1 MKIAQE
7 YKGYYL
13 DVFYKDGVV
22 NGIIQQ
28 TQDQLQGLT
37 VEEVVSEFKKK
48 VNLINQGAFYNAS
61 FSNDIDMLTKRK
73 ILASNSFEMAIWSE
87 RGC

>member
-1 MKIAQE
+1 MIIAQE

-28 TQDQLQGLT
+28 TQDRLEGLT
-37 VEEVVSEFKKK
+37 VEEVVREFKKK
-48 VNLINQGAFYNAS
+48 VHEIS
-61 FSNDIDMLTKRK
+61 
-73 ILASNSFEMAIWSE
+73 
-87 RGC
+87 

>member
-1 MKIAQE
+1 MVYFSPWSNRGLLLFWCFLVWRIIMKIAQE

-28 TQDQLQGLT
+28 TQERVHGLT
-37 VEEVVSEFKKK
+37 VEEAVQEFKKK
-48 VNLINQGAFYNAS
+48 VNMIS
-61 FSNDIDMLTKRK
+61 
-73 ILASNSFEMAIWSE
+73 
-87 RGC
+87 

>member
-1 MKIAQE
+1 MDGYYFRSAEQGKGIAGRDIKRSKIFKLKRGIEMKIAKE

-28 TQDQLQGLT
+28 TQEQLQGLT
-37 VEEVVSEFKKK
+37 VEEVVREFKKR
-48 VNLINQGAFYNAS
+48 VNLIN
-61 FSNDIDMLTKRK
+61 
-73 ILASNSFEMAIWSE
+73 
-87 RGC
+87 

>member
-1 MKIAQE
+1 MIIAQE

-28 TQDQLQGLT
+28 TQEQLQGLT
-37 VEEVVSEFKKK
+37 VEEVVSEFKNK
-48 VNLINQGAFYNAS
+48 VNSLG
-61 FSNDIDMLTKRK
+61 
-73 ILASNSFEMAIWSE
+73 
-87 RGC
+87 